1 MRHMTMKLKKG
12 KKHNNKGF
20 TLIEVLVALA
30 VSSVVITIVIA
41 FISQGSRFYKTQS
54 NTINLQN
61 ELQETSNVI
70 TDALQEA
77 TYLKIASGNNA
88 LSVYTGSYKIVAGK
102 KLFINE
108 KGSSRYIL
116 RDGSG
121 IYIYDKADTQYITDK
136 DKPGYRYSN
145 NIEAITVSIND
156 KCKTKVGD
164 SKVIT
169 QPVMLD
175 VYIKV
180 THNDTSR
187 FENKTITLR
196 NKIQSLEIND
206 AIYTLGSNGSQLVF
220 SGTNAD

>member
-1 MRHMTMKLKKG
+1 MKLKKG

-20 TLIEVLVALA
+20 TLTEVLVALA

-70 TDALQEA
+70 TDTLQEA
-77 TYLKIASGNNA
+77 TYLSITSNSKN
-88 LSVYTGSYKIVAGK
+88 LEVYTGSYEIKEEK
-102 KLFINE
+102 KLFTSV

-116 RDGSG
+116 RDGTG
-121 IYIYDKADTQYITDK
+121 IYVFDKADTDYINEK

-145 NIEAITVSIND
+145 NIEEITVNISD
-156 KCKTKVGD
+156 KCKTKVAD
-164 SKVIT
+164 SEVIT

-196 NKIQSLEIND
+196 NKIQSLEVNGELYQI
-206 AIYTLGSNGSQLVF
+206 GSNGSQLVHVEK
-220 SGTNAD
+220 

>member
-1 MRHMTMKLKKG
+1 MKLKKG

>member
-1 MRHMTMKLKKG
+1 MKLKKG

-20 TLIEVLVALA
+20 TLTEVLVALA

-70 TDALQEA
+70 TDTLQEA
-77 TYLKIASGNNA
+77 TYLSITSNSKN
-88 LSVYTGSYKIVAGK
+88 LEVYTGSYEIEGK
-102 KLFINE
+102 KLFTSV

-116 RDGSG
+116 RDGTG
-121 IYIYDKADTQYITDK
+121 IYVFDKADTDYINKK

-145 NIEAITVSIND
+145 NIEEITVNISD
-156 KCKTKVGD
+156 KCKTKVAD
-164 SKVIT
+164 SEVIT

-196 NKIQSLEIND
+196 NKIQSLEVNGELYQI
-206 AIYTLGSNGSQLVF
+206 GSNGSQLVHVEK
-220 SGTNAD
+220 

>member
-1 MRHMTMKLKKG
+1 MKLKKG

-20 TLIEVLVALA
+20 TLTEVLVALA

-70 TDALQEA
+70 TDTLQEA
-77 TYLKIASGNNA
+77 TYLSITSNSKN
-88 LSVYTGSYKIVAGK
+88 LEVYTGSYEIKEGK
-102 KLFINE
+102 MLFTSV

-116 RDGSG
+116 RDGTG
-121 IYIYDKADTQYITDK
+121 IYVFDKADTQYITDK

-145 NIEAITVSIND
+145 NIEAITVSINE
-156 KCKTKVGD
+156 KCKTNVAD
-164 SKVIT
+164 SEVIT

-196 NKIQSLEIND
+196 NKIQSLEVNGELYQI
-206 AIYTLGSNGSQLVF
+206 GSNGSQLVHVEK
-220 SGTNAD
+220 

>member
-1 MRHMTMKLKKG
+1 MKLKKG

-20 TLIEVLVALA
+20 TLTEVLVALA

-70 TDALQEA
+70 TDTLQEA
-77 TYLKIASGNNA
+77 TYLSITSNSKN
-88 LSVYTGSYKIVAGK
+88 LEVYTGSYEKEGK
-102 KLFINE
+102 KLFTSV

-116 RDGSG
+116 RDGTG
-121 IYIYDKADTQYITDK
+121 IYVFDKADTRYITEK

-145 NIEAITVSIND
+145 NIEEITVNISD
-156 KCKTKVGD
+156 KCKTEVAD
-164 SKVIT
+164 SEVIT

-196 NKIQSLEIND
+196 NKIQSLEVNGELYQI
-206 AIYTLGSNGSQLVF
+206 GSNGSQLVHVEK
-220 SGTNAD
+220 

>member
-1 MRHMTMKLKKG
+1 MELRKG

-20 TLIEVLVALA
+20 TLTEVLVALA

-77 TYLKIASGNNA
+77 TYLRITSNKDNLA
-88 LSVYTGSYKIVAGK
+88 VYTGKYGNIKGK
-102 KLFINE
+102 RLFLSD

-116 RDGSG
+116 RDGTG
-121 IYIYDKADTQYITDK
+121 IYVFDKADTSYVTEK
-136 DKPGYRYSN
+136 DKYGYRYSD
-145 NIEAITVSIND
+145 NIEAITISISD
-156 KCKTKVGD
+156 KCKTKVGTEQ
-164 SKVIT
+164 VIK
-169 QPVMLD
+169 QPIMLD

-180 THNDTSR
+180 THNNTSR
-187 FENKTITLR
+187 FEKKTITLR
-196 NKIQSLEIND
+196 NELD
-206 AIYTLGSNGSQLVF
+206 ALVENGKIYTKGSEGSQLVL
-220 SGTNAD
+220 SGNEQG

>member
-1 MRHMTMKLKKG
+1 MKLKKG

-20 TLIEVLVALA
+20 TLTEVLVALA

-70 TDALQEA
+70 TDTLQEA
-77 TYLKIASGNNA
+77 TYLSIISNSKN
-88 LSVYTGSYKIVAGK
+88 LEVYTGSYEIKEEK
-102 KLFINE
+102 KLFTSV

-116 RDGSG
+116 RDGTG
-121 IYIYDKADTQYITDK
+121 IYVFDKADTGYITEK

-145 NIEAITVSIND
+145 NIEEITVNISD
-156 KCKTKVGD
+156 KCKTEVAD
-164 SKVIT
+164 SEVIT

-196 NKIQSLEIND
+196 NKIQSLEVNGKLYQI
-206 AIYTLGSNGSQLVF
+206 GSNGSQLVF

>member
-1 MRHMTMKLKKG
+1 MKLKKG

-70 TDALQEA
+70 TDTLQEA
-77 TYLKIASGNNA
+77 TYLSITSNRKN
-88 LSVYTGSYKIVAGK
+88 LEVYTGSYKIVEGK

-156 KCKTKVGD
+156 KCKTKVAD

-196 NKIQSLEIND
+196 NKIQSLEVNGELYQI
-206 AIYTLGSNGSQLVF
+206 GSNGSQLVHVEK
-220 SGTNAD
+220 

>member
-1 MRHMTMKLKKG
+1 MKLKKG

-20 TLIEVLVALA
+20 TLTEVLVALA

-70 TDALQEA
+70 TDTLQEA
-77 TYLKIASGNNA
+77 TYLSITSNSKN
-88 LSVYTGSYKIVAGK
+88 LEVYTGSYEIKEGK
-102 KLFINE
+102 KLFTSA

-116 RDGSG
+116 RDGTG
-121 IYIYDKADTQYITDK
+121 IYVFDKADTGYITEK

-145 NIEAITVSIND
+145 NIEEITVNISD
-156 KCKTKVGD
+156 KCKTEVAD
-164 SKVIT
+164 SEVIT

-196 NKIQSLEIND
+196 NKIQSLEVNGELYQI
-206 AIYTLGSNGSQLVF
+206 GSNGSQLVHVEK
-220 SGTNAD
+220 

>member
-1 MRHMTMKLKKG
+1 MKFKKG

-70 TDALQEA
+70 TDTLQEA
-77 TYLKIASGNNA
+77 TYLSIISDSKN
-88 LSVYTGSYKIVAGK
+88 LEVYTGSYDIKEGK
-102 KLFINE
+102 KLFTSD

-116 RDGSG
+116 RDGTG
-121 IYIYDKADTQYITDK
+121 IYVFDKADLNYVTEK
-136 DKPGYRYSN
+136 DKPGYRYSD
-145 NIEAITVSIND
+145 NIEAITISVSD
-156 KCKTKVGD
+156 KCKTTVGE
-164 SKVIT
+164 SEVIT

-196 NKIQSLEIND
+196 NKIGSLKVND
-206 AIYTLGSNGSQLVF
+206 ELYLIGSNGSQLVHVKK
-220 SGTNAD
+220 

>member
-1 MRHMTMKLKKG
+1 MKLKKG

-70 TDALQEA
+70 TDTLQEA
-77 TYLKIASGNNA
+77 TYLSITSNSKN
-88 LSVYTGSYKIVAGK
+88 LEVYTGSYKIVEGK

-156 KCKTKVGD
+156 KCKTKVAD

-196 NKIQSLEIND
+196 NKIQSLEVNGELYQI
-206 AIYTLGSNGSQLVF
+206 GSKGSQLVHVEK
-220 SGTNAD
+220 

>member
-1 MRHMTMKLKKG
+1 MKLKKG

-70 TDALQEA
+70 TDTLQEA
-77 TYLKIASGNNA
+77 TYLSITSNSKN
-88 LSVYTGSYKIVAGK
+88 LEVYTGSYKIVAGK

-121 IYIYDKADTQYITDK
+121 IYIYDKADMQYITDK

-196 NKIQSLEIND
+196 NKIQSLEVNGELYQI
-206 AIYTLGSNGSQLVF
+206 GSKGSQLVHVEK
-220 SGTNAD
+220 

>member
-1 MRHMTMKLKKG
+1 MKLKKG

-77 TYLKIASGNNA
+77 TYLKIASYNNA

-145 NIEAITVSIND
+145 NIEAITVSINE
-156 KCKTKVGD
+156 KCKTNVAD
-164 SKVIT
+164 SEVIT

-196 NKIQSLEIND
+196 NKIQSLEVNGELYQI
-206 AIYTLGSNGSQLVF
+206 GSNGSQLVHVEK
-220 SGTNAD
+220 

>member
-1 MRHMTMKLKKG
+1 MKLKKG

-20 TLIEVLVALA
+20 TLTEVLVALA

-70 TDALQEA
+70 TDTLQEA
-77 TYLKIASGNNA
+77 TYLSITSNSKN
-88 LSVYTGSYKIVAGK
+88 LEVYTGSYEIKEEK
-102 KLFINE
+102 KLFTSV

-116 RDGSG
+116 RDGTG
-121 IYIYDKADTQYITDK
+121 IYVFDKADTQYITDK

-145 NIEAITVSIND
+145 NIEAITVSINE
-156 KCKTKVGD
+156 KCKTNVAD
-164 SKVIT
+164 SEVIT

-196 NKIQSLEIND
+196 NKIQSLEVNGELYQI
-206 AIYTLGSNGSQLVF
+206 GSNGSQLVHV
-220 SGTNAD
+220 

>member
-1 MRHMTMKLKKG
+1 MKLKKG

-77 TYLKIASGNNA
+77 TYLKIASYNNA
-88 LSVYTGSYKIVAGK
+88 LSVYTGSYKIVEGK

-156 KCKTKVGD
+156 KCKTKVGN

-196 NKIQSLEIND
+196 NKISSLEING

>member
-1 MRHMTMKLKKG
+1 MKLKKG

-20 TLIEVLVALA
+20 TLTEVLVALA

-70 TDALQEA
+70 TDTLQEA
-77 TYLKIASGNNA
+77 TYLSITSNSKN
-88 LSVYTGSYKIVAGK
+88 LEVYTGSYEIKEEK
-102 KLFINE
+102 KLFTSV

-116 RDGSG
+116 RDGTG
-121 IYIYDKADTQYITDK
+121 IYVFDKADTDYINEK

-145 NIEAITVSIND
+145 NIEEITVNISD
-156 KCKTKVGD
+156 KCKTKVAD
-164 SKVIT
+164 SEVIT

-196 NKIQSLEIND
+196 NKIQSLEVND
-206 AIYTLGSNGSQLVF
+206 ELYQIGSNGSQLVHVEK
-220 SGTNAD
+220 

>member
-1 MRHMTMKLKKG
+1 MKFKKG

-20 TLIEVLVALA
+20 TLTEVLVALA

-70 TDALQEA
+70 TDTLQEA
-77 TYLKIASGNNA
+77 TYLSIISDSKN
-88 LSVYTGSYKIVAGK
+88 LKVYTGSYDIKEGK
-102 KLFINE
+102 KLFTSD

-116 RDGSG
+116 RDGTG
-121 IYIYDKADTQYITDK
+121 IYVFDKADLNYVTEK
-136 DKPGYRYSN
+136 DKPGYRYSD
-145 NIEAITVSIND
+145 NIEAITISVSD
-156 KCKTKVGD
+156 KCKTKVGE
-164 SKVIT
+164 SEVIT

-180 THNDTSR
+180 THNDMSR

-196 NKIQSLEIND
+196 NKISSLEING

>member
-20 TLIEVLVALA
+20 TLTEVLVALA

-77 TYLKIASGNNA
+77 TF
-88 LSVYTGSYKIVAGK
+88 LSITSDSKNKKLEVYTGSYEKTKEGK
-102 KLFINE
+102 KLFTSV

-116 RDGSG
+116 RDGTG
-121 IYIYDKADTQYITDK
+121 IYVFDKADTGYITEE

-145 NIEAITVSIND
+145 NIEEITVNISD
-156 KCKTKVGD
+156 KCKTEVAD
-164 SKVIT
+164 SEVIT

-196 NKIQSLEIND
+196 NKIQSLEVNGELYQI
-206 AIYTLGSNGSQLVF
+206 GSNGSQLVHVEK
-220 SGTNAD
+220 

>member
-1 MRHMTMKLKKG
+1 MKLKKG

-20 TLIEVLVALA
+20 TLTEVLVALA

-41 FISQGSRFYKTQS
+41 FISQESRFYKTQS

-70 TDALQEA
+70 TDTLQEA
-77 TYLKIASGNNA
+77 TYLSITSNSKN
-88 LSVYTGSYKIVAGK
+88 LEVYTGSYEIKEEK
-102 KLFINE
+102 KLFTSV

-116 RDGSG
+116 RDGTG
-121 IYIYDKADTQYITDK
+121 IYVFDKADTQYITDK

-145 NIEAITVSIND
+145 NIEAITVSINE
-156 KCKTKVGD
+156 KCKTNVAD
-164 SKVIT
+164 SEVIT

-196 NKIQSLEIND
+196 NKIQSLEVNGELYQI
-206 AIYTLGSNGSQLVF
+206 GSNGSQLVHVEK
-220 SGTNAD
+220 

>member
-1 MRHMTMKLKKG
+1 MKLKKR

-77 TYLKIASGNNA
+77 TYLKIASYNNA
-88 LSVYTGSYKIVAGK
+88 LSVYTGSYKIVEGK

-136 DKPGYRYSN
+136 DKPGYRYSD

-196 NKIQSLEIND
+196 NKIQSLEING

>member
-1 MRHMTMKLKKG
+1 MKLKKG
-12 KKHNNKGF
+12 KKYNNKGF

-30 VSSVVITIVIA
+30 VSSVVITIVVA
-41 FISQGSRFYKTQS
+41 FISQGSRFYRTQS

-70 TDALQEA
+70 TDTLQEA
-77 TYLKIASGNNA
+77 TYLSITSNSKN
-88 LSVYTGSYKIVAGK
+88 LEVYTGSYKIVEGK

-156 KCKTKVGD
+156 KCKTKVAD

-196 NKIQSLEIND
+196 NKIQSLEVNGELYQI
-206 AIYTLGSNGSQLVF
+206 GSNGSQLVHVEK
-220 SGTNAD
+220 

>member
-20 TLIEVLVALA
+20 TLTEVLVALA

-70 TDALQEA
+70 TDTLQEA

-156 KCKTKVGD
+156 KCKTKVGN

-196 NKIQSLEIND
+196 NKIQSLEVNGELYQI
-206 AIYTLGSNGSQLVF
+206 GSNGSQLVHVEK
-220 SGTNAD
+220 

>member
-1 MRHMTMKLKKG
+1 MELRTG

-156 KCKTKVGD
+156 KCKTKVGN

-196 NKIQSLEIND
+196 NKISSLEING

>member
-1 MRHMTMKLKKG
+1 MELRTG

-77 TYLKIASGNNA
+77 TYLKIASYNNA
-88 LSVYTGSYKIVAGK
+88 LSVYTGSYKIVEGK

-121 IYIYDKADTQYITDK
+121 IYIYDKADMQYITDK

-196 NKIQSLEIND
+196 NKISSLEING

>member
-1 MRHMTMKLKKG
+1 MELRTG
-12 KKHNNKGF
+12 KEHNNKGF
-20 TLIEVLVALA
+20 TLTEVLVALA
-30 VSSVVITIVIA
+30 VSSVVITIIIA
-41 FISQGSRFYKTQS
+41 FISQGSRFYKTQG

-77 TYLKIASGNNA
+77 TYLKITSDNNA
-88 LSVYTGSYKIVAGK
+88 LSVYTGAYKNVQGK
-102 KLFINE
+102 RLFINE

-121 IYIYDKADTQYITDK
+121 IYIYDKADTSYVADK

-145 NIEAITVSIND
+145 NVEAITVSISD
-156 KCKTKVGD
+156 KCVTTVGS

-175 VYIKV
+175 VYIKL

-196 NKIQSLEIND
+196 NKINSLEINGD
-206 AIYTLGSNGSQLVF
+206 IYTLGSNGSQLVL
-220 SGTNAD
+220 SGTNAN

>member
-77 TYLKIASGNNA
+77 TYLKIASYNNA

-145 NIEAITVSIND
+145 NIEAITVSINE
-156 KCKTKVGD
+156 KCKTNVAD
-164 SKVIT
+164 SEVIT

-196 NKIQSLEIND
+196 NKIQSLEVNGELYQI
-206 AIYTLGSNGSQLVF
+206 GSNGSQLVHVEK
-220 SGTNAD
+220 

>member
-1 MRHMTMKLKKG
+1 MKLKKG

-70 TDALQEA
+70 TDTLQEA
-77 TYLKIASGNNA
+77 TYLSIISDSKN
-88 LSVYTGSYKIVAGK
+88 LEVYTGSYDIKEGK
-102 KLFINE
+102 KLFTSD

-116 RDGSG
+116 RDGTG
-121 IYIYDKADTQYITDK
+121 IYVFDKADLNYVTEK
-136 DKPGYRYSN
+136 DKPGYRYSD
-145 NIEAITVSIND
+145 NIEAITISVSD
-156 KCKTKVGD
+156 KCKTKVGE
-164 SKVIT
+164 SEVIT

-196 NKIQSLEIND
+196 NKIGSLKVND
-206 AIYTLGSNGSQLVF
+206 ELYLIGSNGSQLVHVKK
-220 SGTNAD
+220 

>member
-1 MRHMTMKLKKG
+1 MKLKKG

-20 TLIEVLVALA
+20 TLTEVLVALA

-77 TYLKIASGNNA
+77 TYLSITSNSKN
-88 LSVYTGSYKIVAGK
+88 LEVYTGSYEIKDGK
-102 KLFINE
+102 KLFTSV

-116 RDGSG
+116 RDGTG
-121 IYIYDKADTQYITDK
+121 IYVFDKADTGYITEK

-145 NIEAITVSIND
+145 NIEEITVNISD
-156 KCKTKVGD
+156 RCKTKVGD
-164 SKVIT
+164 RIT

-196 NKIQSLEIND
+196 NKISSLEING
-206 AIYTLGSNGSQLVF
+206 AIYTLGSSGSQLVF
-220 SGTNAD
+220 SGTNAE

>member
-1 MRHMTMKLKKG
+1 MKLKKG

-20 TLIEVLVALA
+20 TLTEVLVALA

-77 TYLKIASGNNA
+77 TYLKIASYNNA
-88 LSVYTGSYKIVAGK
+88 LSVYTGSYKIVEGK

-156 KCKTKVGD
+156 KCKTKVGN

-196 NKIQSLEIND
+196 NKISSLEING

>member
-1 MRHMTMKLKKG
+1 MKLKKG

-20 TLIEVLVALA
+20 TLTEVLVALA

-77 TYLKIASGNNA
+77 TF
-88 LSVYTGSYKIVAGK
+88 LSITSDSKNKKLEVYTGSYEIKEGK
-102 KLFINE
+102 KLFTSV

-116 RDGSG
+116 RDGTG
-121 IYIYDKADTQYITDK
+121 IYVFDKADTQYITDK

-145 NIEAITVSIND
+145 NIEAITVSINE
-156 KCKTKVGD
+156 KCKTNVAD
-164 SKVIT
+164 SEVIT

-196 NKIQSLEIND
+196 NKIQSLEVNGELYQI
-206 AIYTLGSNGSQLVF
+206 GSNGSQLVHVEK
-220 SGTNAD
+220 

>member
-1 MRHMTMKLKKG
+1 MKLKKG

-20 TLIEVLVALA
+20 TLTEVLVALA

-70 TDALQEA
+70 TDTLQEA
-77 TYLKIASGNNA
+77 TYLSITSNSKN
-88 LSVYTGSYKIVAGK
+88 LEVYTGSYKIKEGK
-102 KLFINE
+102 KLFTSV

-116 RDGSG
+116 RDGTG
-121 IYIYDKADTQYITDK
+121 IYVFDKADTQYITDK

-145 NIEAITVSIND
+145 NIEAITVSINE
-156 KCKTKVGD
+156 KCKTNVAD
-164 SKVIT
+164 SEVIT

-196 NKIQSLEIND
+196 NKIQSLEVNGELYQI
-206 AIYTLGSNGSQLVF
+206 GSNGSQLVHVEK
-220 SGTNAD
+220 

>member
-1 MRHMTMKLKKG
+1 MKLKKG

-20 TLIEVLVALA
+20 TLTEVLVALA

-70 TDALQEA
+70 TDTLQEA
-77 TYLKIASGNNA
+77 TYLSITSNSKN
-88 LSVYTGSYKIVAGK
+88 LEVYTGSISIKEGK
-102 KLFINE
+102 KLFTSV

-116 RDGSG
+116 RDGTG
-121 IYIYDKADTQYITDK
+121 IYVFDKADTDYINEK

-145 NIEAITVSIND
+145 NIEEITVNISD
-156 KCKTKVGD
+156 KCKTKVAD
-164 SKVIT
+164 SEVIT

-196 NKIQSLEIND
+196 NKIQSLEVNGELYQI
-206 AIYTLGSNGSQLVF
+206 GSNGSQLVHVEK
-220 SGTNAD
+220 

>member
-1 MRHMTMKLKKG
+1 MKLKKG

-20 TLIEVLVALA
+20 TLTEVLVALA

-70 TDALQEA
+70 TDTLQEA
-77 TYLKIASGNNA
+77 TYLSIISNSKN
-88 LSVYTGSYKIVAGK
+88 LEVYTGSYEIKEGK
-102 KLFINE
+102 KLFTSV
-108 KGSSRYIL
+108 KVSSRYIL
-116 RDGSG
+116 RDGTG
-121 IYIYDKADTQYITDK
+121 IYVFDKADTGYITEK

-145 NIEAITVSIND
+145 NIEEITVNISD
-156 KCKTKVGD
+156 KCKTEVAD
-164 SKVIT
+164 SEVIT

-196 NKIQSLEIND
+196 NKIQSLEVNGELYQI
-206 AIYTLGSNGSQLVF
+206 GSNGSQLVHVEK
-220 SGTNAD
+220 

>member
-1 MRHMTMKLKKG
+1 MELRTG

-20 TLIEVLVALA
+20 TLTEVLVALA

-77 TYLKIASGNNA
+77 TYLKITSNNNA
-88 LSVYTGSYKIVAGK
+88 LSVYTGSYKIVEGK

-121 IYIYDKADTQYITDK
+121 IYIYDKADMQYITDK

-196 NKIQSLEIND
+196 NKIQSLEVNGELYQI
-206 AIYTLGSNGSQLVF
+206 GSKGSQLVHVEK
-220 SGTNAD
+220 